1 VLYNGWFLRK
11 LFHYLRKNDQLTIEV
26 IKHQSSYWSSHAL
39 HFLRCGELPNFRS
52 ATHCIFPF
60 YQTNNCVDFA
70 SYCLEICF
78 LFLCMLW
85 CHVRTCLSNPR
96 SMHLLELNVQQPCTY
111 CTDHLDAVWHVSV
124 NASESTYWEEE
135 GCSSCIVLVCINLAC
150 IFPLTCYCRG

>member
-1 VLYNGWFLRK
+1 MIEVCPQRVLGVPSTAPAHVFGFLFFFFFYQSGKFSHGLLWFLSEG
-11 LFHYLRKNDQLTIEV
+11 FCITIIGGHQVCALQRLVSEEIV
-26 IKHQSSYWSSHAL
+26 SLLEEKWSVDHRSKHQSSYWSSHAL

-85 CHVRTCLSNPR
+85 CHVRTC
-96 SMHLLELNVQQPCTY
+96 
-111 CTDHLDAVWHVSV
+111 
-124 NASESTYWEEE
+124 
-135 GCSSCIVLVCINLAC
+135 
-150 IFPLTCYCRG
+150 